1 MLNNALQ
8 VLCERMAGNREILKN
23 ALRWEDDAFYPVSAN
38 LFCARGVR
46 PDAVDLI
53 AARDLLK
60 ARTDIFSNFR
70 GHVRLLLIAML
81 SLSRERETYLE
92 RVLSSY
98 QMLKQRFISSDYL
111 ALAAC
116 FLAETQDKAERE
128 RLVNRARELY
138 ERMKREHRFLTGAED
153 SPYAVLLAASD
164 RSDDELIADMEESY
178 ALLKT
183 VFHDSNSVQTVSHA
197 LALDRRVPKEKVA
210 RVAELYDAVRQA
222 GGKYSR
228 YEPLAVLA
236 SLAMSDADIRLLA
249 DEIMEAEADLHE
261 RKGWRGIFGFDR
273 ETRMMHAAMLV
284 TDLHLPD
291 DTGEKAAM
299 KAALSAALAQQM
311 AVCMAATSA
320 AAASTAASSS
330 H

>member
-1 MLNNALQ
+1 MMNNALQ
-8 VLCERMAGNREILKN
+8 VLCERMAENREILKN
-23 ALRWEDDAFYPVSAN
+23 TLRWENDVFYPVSAN
-38 LFCARGVR
+38 LFCARGVT
-46 PDAVDLI
+46 PDAGELI

-60 ARTDIFSNFR
+60 ARTGVFSNFR
-70 GHVRLLLIAML
+70 GYVKLPLIALL
-81 SLSRERETYLE
+81 SLSREREAFLG

-98 QMLKQRFISSDYL
+98 QLLKQRFITSDYL

-116 FLAETQDKAERE
+116 FLAETPDEAERE
-128 RLVNRARELY
+128 RLVSRARDLY
-138 ERMKREHRFLTGAED
+138 ERMKKEHRFLTGAED

-183 VFHDSNSVQTVSHA
+183 VFRDSNSVQTVSHV
-197 LALDRRVPKEKVA
+197 LALDRRVPKEKAA
-210 RVAELYDAVRQA
+210 RVADLYDTVRQA

-228 YEPLAVLA
+228 YKPLAVLA
-236 SLAMSDADIRLLA
+236 SLAMADADIRLLA
-249 DEIMEAEADLHE
+249 DELMEAEADLHE

-273 ETRMMHAAMLV
+273 ATRMMHAAMLV
-284 TDLHLPD
+284 TDLHLPG

-299 KAALSAALAQQM
+299 NAALSAAIAQQM

-320 AAASTAASSS
+320 AAASAAAASS